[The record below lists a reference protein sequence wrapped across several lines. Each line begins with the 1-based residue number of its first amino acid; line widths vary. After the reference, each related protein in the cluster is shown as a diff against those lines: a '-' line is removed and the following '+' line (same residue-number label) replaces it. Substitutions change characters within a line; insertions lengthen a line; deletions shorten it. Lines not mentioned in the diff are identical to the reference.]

1 MLMLH
6 EIVITPLL
14 FLVVAVVAAQ
24 REPRRKRRK
33 DETGEK
39 KNRKK
44 KKKKRRRRKVKTYEE
59 QRSNTAN
66 YFPTDYSIISS
77 REHRYTTTINILN
90 ASPVYAARVLDPRS
104 DLSWNVMQIRPAR
117 IVRVPPESPRVI
129 TVYYADEPLD
139 SR

>member
-44 KKKKRRRRKVKTYEE
+44 KKRRRRRMVKTYEE

-104 DLSWNVMQIRPAR
+104 DLSWNVKQIRPAR

>member
-1 MLMLH
+1 MLH

-39 KNRKK
+39 KNRKKK

>member
-1 MLMLH
+1 MK
-6 EIVITPLL
+6 
-14 FLVVAVVAAQ
+14 
-24 REPRRKRRK
+24 REK
-33 DETGEK
+33 K

-44 KKKKRRRRKVKTYEE
+44 KKKKRRKRRKVKTYEE

-104 DLSWNVMQIRPAR
+104 DLSWNVKQIRPAR